1 MVRDSSF
8 EVRLLAAKLMVELE
22 RTDAI
27 PDLQAAIKVEKD
39 IEKKKQLQRKLILLK
54 EMVGALK

>member
-1 MVRDSSF
+1 M
-8 EVRLLAAKLMVELE
+8 EHLE
-22 RTDAI
+22 SDKGIRTDAI

-39 IEKKKQLQRKLILLK
+39 IEEKKQLQRKLIFLK